1 MNRIQKAFDSAKA
14 ANRSAFVSYV
24 CAGDPNPATSL
35 DICRALIDS
44 GVDVLE
50 IGVPFSDPLADG
62 LTNQL
67 AAQRALE
74 AGTKRE
80 DVFDLVR
87 AIRRENDVIPI
98 VFYTYYNL
106 MFSGGLDAYVAEA
119 KEAGVDGLL
128 VLDLPPEEAEEH
140 MAACDA
146 HGVKTVFLLAPTTP
160 ESRVAYIARY
170 ATGFIYYVSRTG
182 VTGVRDNLASDLE
195 EMVNKI
201 KRHSEMPLV
210 VGFGIHN
217 QEQVRS
223 VAELADG
230 VVVGS
235 AIVNTIKE
243 NLSDSDEMLK
253 RMRALVTDLI
263 QGTKLG

>member
-1 MNRIQKAFDSAKA
+1 MNRIENAFQNARSEG
-14 ANRSAFVSYV
+14 RSAFVSYV
-24 CAGDPNPATSL
+24 CAGDPDPETSL
-35 DICRALIDS
+35 EVCRTLLRS

-50 IGVPFSDPLADG
+50 LGVPFSDPLADG

-74 AGTKRE
+74 AGTTRS

-87 AIRRENDVIPI
+87 AIRKENDTTPI

-106 MFSGGLDAYVAEA
+106 MFSGGLDDYVAEA
-119 KEAGVDGLL
+119 AEAGVDGLL
-128 VLDLPPEEAEEH
+128 VLDLPPEEAEDH

-160 ESRVAYIARY
+160 EERVEYIARF

-195 EMVNKI
+195 EMVAMI
-201 KRHSEMPLV
+201 KRHTDKPLV

-217 QEQVRS
+217 REQVRS

-235 AIVNTIKE
+235 AIVNTIKD
-243 NLSDSDEMLK
+243 NLGDRAATLD
-253 RMRALVTDLI
+253 RMGDLVTDLV
-263 QGTKLG
+263 QGTQVD